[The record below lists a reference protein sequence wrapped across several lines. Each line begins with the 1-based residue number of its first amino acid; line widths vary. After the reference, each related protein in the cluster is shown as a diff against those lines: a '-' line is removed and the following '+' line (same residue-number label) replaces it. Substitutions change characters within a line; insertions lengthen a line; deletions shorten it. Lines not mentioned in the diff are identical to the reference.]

1 MKIVREVDWGKA
13 DRKRQMKNERSITQ
27 TKKALKKQ
35 RALHQEGGNLELKA
49 YSGSLANGNRC

>member
-13 DRKRQMKNERSITQ
+13 DRKRQMKNERSVTQ

-35 RALHQEGGNLELKA
+35 RVLHQEGGNP
-49 YSGSLANGNRC
+49 

>member
-1 MKIVREVDWGKA
+1 MKTVSEVDWGKE

-35 RALHQEGGNLELKA
+35 RALHQEG
-49 YSGSLANGNRC
+49 